1 MVLSCGAFQCTKL
14 SNQKLLT
21 DRKIIKITNHSGL
34 KRWITKFLQYIF
46 FPAMGITIVWWL
58 FRGQTLSDII
68 HVLEND
74 INYFWIAFSVAL
86 GILSHVSRALR
97 WQQLIRATGE
107 NAGFNNS
114 FWAVM
119 TGYFVNL
126 LVPRMGEISKC
137 GVISKY
143 EKISFTKVVGT
154 VVVERLFDML
164 MLLVLFV
171 VVLVL
176 QFDVLRSF
184 FVKYVDVGRMYD
196 RLLSPVT
203 WIVIFL
209 ALVLVYVFHRTRHSL
224 KIFHDLTSIWDKFKE
239 GFFSIRNVEN
249 VWMFWAYT
257 IFMWIMYLGMI
268 YVAFF
273 SFNDTSHLGAGA
285 GLTILL
291 TGSLGM
297 MLPVQGGLGT
307 WHAMVIAT
315 LAIYGVTHDMA
326 AIFALVVHGA
336 QTLMII
342 VMGLLAFII
351 LPLTNRSVNRHE
363 A

>member
-46 FPAMGITIVWWL
+46 FPAIGITIVWWL
-58 FRGQTLSDII
+58 FRDQTLSEII
-68 HVLEND
+68 DVLEND
-74 INYFWIAFSVAL
+74 INYFWIIISIVL

-119 TGYFVNL
+119 TGYFINL

-164 MLLVLFV
+164 MLVVLFF

-176 QFDVLRSF
+176 QFEVLRSF
-184 FVKYVDVGRMYD
+184 LVKYVDLVKMYD

-203 WIVIFL
+203 WGVIFL
-209 ALVLVYVFHRTRHSL
+209 ILVLVYVFRKTRHSL
-224 KIFHDLTSIWDKFKE
+224 KIFHDFASLWEKFKQ
-239 GFFSIRNVEN
+239 GFFSIGKVEN
-249 VWMFWAYT
+249 IWLFWAYT
-257 IFMWIMYLGMI
+257 IFMWIMYFGMI

-273 SFNDTSHLGAGA
+273 SFKDTSHLGIGA

-297 MLPVQGGLGT
+297 MLPVQGGIGT

-315 LAIYGVTHDMA
+315 LAIYGVNHDMA
-326 AIFALVVHGA
+326 AIFALLVHGA
-336 QTLMII
+336 QTLMLI
-342 VMGLLAFII
+342 VMGILAFII
-351 LPLTNRSVNRHE
+351 LPLTNRNVKKHE